1 MPVPPDYVRK
11 AAQRALDVRETLA
24 PSNRAGT
31 SVGLARARDL
41 ARGANVSNETINRM
55 ISYLSRTEK
64 AYKEAKAKGRT
75 IQDSK
80 QILATYL
87 WGGPRA
93 LAWAKSKKDD
103 Q

>member
-1 MPVPPDYVRK
+1 MPVPPDYVQK

-41 ARGANVSNETINRM
+41 ARGANVSRQTINRM

-64 AYKEAKAKGRT
+64 VYKEAKAKGRT

-93 LAWAKSKKDD
+93 LAWAKSKKND
-103 Q
+103 

>member
-64 AYKEAKAKGRT
+64 AYKEAKAKGKT

-103 Q
+103 

>member
-1 MPVPPDYVRK
+1 MPVPPDYVQK

-41 ARGANVSNETINRM
+41 ARGANVSNETVNRM

-103 Q
+103 

>member
-1 MPVPPDYVRK
+1 MPVPPDYVQK

-41 ARGANVSNETINRM
+41 ARGANVSDETVNRM

-103 Q
+103 

>member
-1 MPVPPDYVRK
+1 MPVPPDYVGK

-41 ARGANVSNETINRM
+41 ARGANVSQDTINRM

-64 AYKEAKAKGRT
+64 VYKEAKAKGRT

-93 LAWAKSKKDD
+93 LAWAKSKKND
-103 Q
+103 

>member
-41 ARGANVSNETINRM
+41 ARGANVSRQTINRM

-64 AYKEAKAKGRT
+64 VYKEAKAKGRT

-93 LAWAKSKKDD
+93 LAWAKSKKND
-103 Q
+103 

>member
-1 MPVPPDYVRK
+1 MPVPPDYVQK

-55 ISYLSRTEK
+55 ISYLSRTER
-64 AYKEAKAKGRT
+64 AYKEAKAKGKT

-103 Q
+103 

>member
-1 MPVPPDYVRK
+1 MPVPPDYVQK

-80 QILATYL
+80 QILAT
-87 WGGPRA
+87 
-93 LAWAKSKKDD
+93 
-103 Q
+103 

>member
-1 MPVPPDYVRK
+1 MPVPPDYIQK

-31 SVGLARARDL
+31 SVGIARARDL
-41 ARGANVSNETINRM
+41 ARGANVSSETINRM
-55 ISYLSRTEK
+55 ISYLSRTEQ
-64 AYKEAKAKGRT
+64 AYKDAKSAGKT
-75 IQDSK
+75 IYDSK

-93 LAWAKSKKDD
+93 LAWAKSTKRV
-103 Q
+103 

>member
-1 MPVPPDYVRK
+1 MPVPPDYVQK

-41 ARGANVSNETINRM
+41 ARGANVSQDTINRM

-64 AYKEAKAKGRT
+64 VYKEAKAKGRT

-103 Q
+103 

>member
-1 MPVPPDYVRK
+1 MPVPPDYVQK
-11 AAQRALDVRETLA
+11 AAQRALDVRVTLA

-41 ARGANVSNETINRM
+41 ARGANVSDETVNRM

-103 Q
+103 

>member
-41 ARGANVSNETINRM
+41 ARGANVSRQTINRM

-64 AYKEAKAKGRT
+64 VYKESKAKGRT
-75 IQDSK
+75 IETSK
-80 QILATYL
+80 QNFSNISM
-87 WGGPRA
+87 GRP
-93 LAWAKSKKDD
+93 
-103 Q
+103 

>member
-41 ARGANVSNETINRM
+41 ARGANVSTETINRM

-64 AYKEAKAKGRT
+64 AYKEAKANGRT

-103 Q
+103 

>member
-41 ARGANVSNETINRM
+41 ARGANVSRQTINRM

-64 AYKEAKAKGRT
+64 VYKEAKAKGRT

-103 Q
+103 

>member
-41 ARGANVSNETINRM
+41 ARGANVSQDTINRM

-64 AYKEAKAKGRT
+64 VYKEAKAKGRT

-103 Q
+103 

>member
-1 MPVPPDYVRK
+1 MPVPPDYIQK

-41 ARGANVSNETINRM
+41 ARGANVSRQTINRM

-64 AYKEAKAKGRT
+64 VYKEAKAKGTT

-103 Q
+103 

>member
-1 MPVPPDYVRK
+1 MPVPPDYVQK

-41 ARGANVSNETINRM
+41 ARGANVSRQTINRM

-64 AYKEAKAKGRT
+64 VYKEAKAKGRT

-103 Q
+103 

>member
-64 AYKEAKAKGRT
+64 A
-75 IQDSK
+75 
-80 QILATYL
+80 
-87 WGGPRA
+87 
-93 LAWAKSKKDD
+93 
-103 Q
+103 

>member
-41 ARGANVSNETINRM
+41 ARGANVSQDTINRM

-64 AYKEAKAKGRT
+64 VYKEAKAKGRT

-93 LAWAKSKKDD
+93 LAWAKSKKND
-103 Q
+103 

>member
-1 MPVPPDYVRK
+1 MPVPPDYVKK

-41 ARGANVSNETINRM
+41 ARGANVSRQTINRM

-64 AYKEAKAKGRT
+64 VYKEAKAKGRT

-93 LAWAKSKKDD
+93 LACAKSKKDD
-103 Q
+103 

>member
-1 MPVPPDYVRK
+1 MPVPPDYVQK

-93 LAWAKSKKDD
+93 LAWAKGKKDD
-103 Q
+103 

>member
-1 MPVPPDYVRK
+1 MPVPPDYVQK

-41 ARGANVSNETINRM
+41 ARGANVSTETINRM

-103 Q
+103 

>member
-1 MPVPPDYVRK
+1 MPVPPDYVQK

-103 Q
+103 

>member
-103 Q
+103 

>member
-41 ARGANVSNETINRM
+41 ARGANVSTETINRM

-64 AYKEAKAKGRT
+64 AYKEAKAKGKT

-103 Q
+103 

>member
-1 MPVPPDYVRK
+1 MPVPPDYVQK

-55 ISYLSRTEK
+55 ISYLSRTER

-93 LAWAKSKKDD
+93 LAWAKGKKDD
-103 Q
+103 

>member
-1 MPVPPDYVRK
+1 MPVPPDYVQK

-31 SVGLARARDL
+31 SDGLARARDL
-41 ARGANVSNETINRM
+41 ARGANVSTETINRM

-93 LAWAKSKKDD
+93 LAWAKGQKND
-103 Q
+103 

>member
-1 MPVPPDYVRK
+1 MPVPPDYIQK

-41 ARGANVSNETINRM
+41 ARGANVSQTTINRM

-64 AYKEAKAKGRT
+64 VYKEQKEKGRT

-93 LAWAKSKKDD
+93 LSWAKSQKND
-103 Q
+103 

>member
-1 MPVPPDYVRK
+1 MPVPPDYIQK

-41 ARGANVSNETINRM
+41 ARGANVSRQTINRM

-64 AYKEAKAKGRT
+64 VYKEAKAKGRT

-103 Q
+103 

>member
-1 MPVPPDYVRK
+1 MPVPPDYVQK

-64 AYKEAKAKGRT
+64 AYKDAKAKGRT

-103 Q
+103 

>member
-1 MPVPPDYVRK
+1 MPVPPDYVQK

-41 ARGANVSNETINRM
+41 ARGANVSQDTINRM

-64 AYKEAKAKGRT
+64 VYKEAKAKGRT

-93 LAWAKSKKDD
+93 LAWAKSKKND
-103 Q
+103 

>member
-55 ISYLSRTEK
+55 ISYLSRTER
-64 AYKEAKAKGRT
+64 AYKEAKAKGKT

-103 Q
+103 

>member
-55 ISYLSRTEK
+55 ISYLSRTDK

-103 Q
+103 

>member
-31 SVGLARARDL
+31 GVGLARARDL

-103 Q
+103 

>member
-1 MPVPPDYVRK
+1 MPVPPDYVQK

-41 ARGANVSNETINRM
+41 ARGANVSRQTINRM

-64 AYKEAKAKGRT
+64 VYKEAKAKGRT

-93 LAWAKSKKDD
+93 LAWAKSQKNED
-103 Q
+103 

>member
-1 MPVPPDYVRK
+1 MPVPPDYVQK

-93 LAWAKSKKDD
+93 LAWAKSKKND
-103 Q
+103 

>member
-41 ARGANVSNETINRM
+41 ARGANVSDETINRM

-93 LAWAKSKKDD
+93 LAWAKGKKDD
-103 Q
+103 

>member
-24 PSNRAGT
+24 PSNRPGT

-41 ARGANVSNETINRM
+41 ARGANVSDETINRM

-103 Q
+103 

>member
-1 MPVPPDYVRK
+1 MPVPPDYVQK

-41 ARGANVSNETINRM
+41 ARGANVSDETINRM

-93 LAWAKSKKDD
+93 LAWAKSKKND
-103 Q
+103 